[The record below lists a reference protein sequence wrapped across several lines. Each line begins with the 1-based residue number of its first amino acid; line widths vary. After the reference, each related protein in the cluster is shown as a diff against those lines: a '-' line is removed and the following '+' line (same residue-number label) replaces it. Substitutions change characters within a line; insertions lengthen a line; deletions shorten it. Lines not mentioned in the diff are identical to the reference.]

1 MGQTVRLCERL
12 VAEAV
17 ECVKAAEGA
26 AAHAPAVMIEVMTF
40 AIFNPFLLRALVVLE
55 PENKGYKMVIASCK
69 AIK

>member
-26 AAHAPAVMIEVMTF
+26 AALAPAVMIEVMTL
-40 AIFNPFLLRALVVLE
+40 AIFNPLPCLRTLRVQD
-55 PENKGYKMVIASCK
+55 GY
-69 AIK
+69 

>member
-1 MGQTVRLCERL
+1 MGQAVRLCERL

-40 AIFNPFLLRALVVLE
+40 AIFNPLPCFRTLRVQDGHCFVQG
-55 PENKGYKMVIASCK
+55 N
-69 AIK
+69 

>member
-26 AAHAPAVMIEVMTF
+26 AAHALAVMIEVMTF
-40 AIFNPFLLRALVVLE
+40 AIFNPLPCFRTLRVQD
-55 PENKGYKMVIASCK
+55 GH
-69 AIK
+69 

>member
-1 MGQTVRLCERL
+1 VGQTVRLCERL

-40 AIFNPFLLRALVVLE
+40 AIFNPLSWFRTPRVQD
-55 PENKGYKMVIASCK
+55 GY
-69 AIK
+69 

>member
-26 AAHAPAVMIEVMTF
+26 AALAPAVMIEVMTL
-40 AIFNPFLLRALVVLE
+40 AIFNPPPCFRTLRVQD
-55 PENKGYKMVIASCK
+55 GY
-69 AIK
+69 